1 MTRTALCCLCLT
13 ALCAL
18 SARAAQPLI
27 TDDTGTQGQGG
38 RQLEL
43 SHTDERARQASVVGR
58 SRASGATYT
67 LGLTDQTDVFVAG
80 AYRSLKSP
88 EIGSTSGGGNLVLG
102 LKWRAWAQPSG
113 GLSLALK
120 PELILPVSA
129 SREAAGLGTG
139 RTSYGLTAIASQ
151 ETFFGA
157 VHFNVGLGR
166 ERFRQTQDDED
177 LRRYSVAPVW
187 EIDAAWKLALDV
199 GQQFSKG
206 ADGLRLRTR
215 FVEIGAIFSPHKNQD
230 WALGL
235 IRSQENDNPQ
245 TTSRT
250 LTGGWTWRF

>member
-1 MTRTALCCLCLT
+1 MTRIAFYSLCLGALT

-18 SARAAQPLI
+18 PVHAAQPLI

-43 SHTDERARQASVVGR
+43 SHTDMRERQASVVGR
-58 SRASGATYT
+58 SRATGATYT
-67 LGLTDQTDVFVAG
+67 LGLTEEVDVFASG
-80 AYRSLKSP
+80 AYRSLKLP
-88 EIGSTSGGGNLVLG
+88 EIGSPSGGGNLVLG
-102 LKWRAWAQPSG
+102 LKWRAWAQS
-113 GLSLALK
+113 S
-120 PELILPVSA
+120 
-129 SREAAGLGTG
+129 
-139 RTSYGLTAIASQ
+139 GLTAIASQ

-157 VHFNVGLGR
+157 VHFNLGLGR
-166 ERFRQTQDDED
+166 ERFRQSQDNEN

-215 FVEIGAIFSPHKNQD
+215 FVEIGAIYSPSKNQD

-235 IRSQENDNPQ
+235 IRSQENDQPQ
-245 TTSRT
+245 STSRT